1 MLTIWGRRNS
11 FNVQKVMWL
20 AGELGLVH
28 ERIDAGGPFG
38 GLDTPEFRAR
48 NPHGRVPV
56 IDDDGVVIWESH
68 AILRYLA
75 ARYGASAFWA
85 EGAANCAE
93 ADQWIEWAQTALLP
107 NFLNGIFWSYYRT
120 PEAMRNTKAIERA
133 VAQCAEH
140 VLLLDRRLAGRPYI
154 CGEKI
159 TLADIPA
166 GTMLFRYYGLDIAR
180 PNAPHVEAWY
190 ARLRDRPAYATH
202 VMVPFDDLKGRLAF

>member
-20 AGELGLVH
+20 AGELGIAH

-38 GLDTPEFRAR
+38 GLDAPEFIAR

-56 IDDDGVVIWESH
+56 IDDDGIVVWESH

-75 ARYGASAFWA
+75 ARYGAGTFWA
-85 EGAANCAE
+85 EGAAGRAA

-120 PEAMRNTKAIERA
+120 PEAMRNTNAIERA
-133 VAQCAEH
+133 IAQCAEH
-140 VLLLDRRLAGRPYI
+140 VLLLDRQLAGQPYI

-166 GTMLFRYYGLDIAR
+166 GTVLFRYYGLDIAR
-180 PNAPHVEAWY
+180 PYAPHVEAWY
-190 ARLRDRPAYATH
+190 ARLRDRPAYAAH